1 LDEDLKKSPLW
12 SLLVETAHA
21 LPLYKSHKT
30 YTKTTI
36 ITEMPKIL
44 PEELSRR
51 LGMPL
56 GEAIVIL
63 DELAND
69 RFV

>member
-1 LDEDLKKSPLW
+1 MDEDLKKNPLW
-12 SLLVETAHA
+12 ALLVETAHA
-21 LPLYKSHKT
+21 LPLYRSHKA
-30 YTKTTI
+30 YIKTTI
-36 ITEMPKIL
+36 LNEMPKIL

-63 DELAND
+63 DELTND
-69 RFV
+69 RLV